1 MEYKIEKKKNNI
13 LVVKLE
19 GRMSGEYQTIDLTEV
34 LDEHIEDGF
43 IHIVFDLTELAFI
56 NSSGLNFLLK
66 NLTKVRRL
74 DGEVVLCNMNE
85 LLKTLMVTTKLNSF
99 FTISDNLGDALAHL
113 EREKA

>member
-1 MEYKIEKKKNNI
+1 MEYKIEQQKHNT

-19 GRMSGEYQTIDLTEV
+19 GRMIGEYQTIDLAEI

-43 IHIVFDLTELAFI
+43 IHIVFDLGNLAFI

-66 NLTKVRRL
+66 TLTKVRRL
-74 DGEVVLCNMNE
+74 DGEVVLCDLND

-99 FTISDNLGDALAHL
+99 FTISDNLGDALLHL